1 MKMIDTFSKLTLSD
15 LTIPSQ
21 NTYKEWGCQAPYY
34 DLKILEKVFKI
45 LENKNIVILST
56 KF

>member
-21 NTYKEWGCQAPYY
+21 NMYKGWGCQAS
-34 DLKILEKVFKI
+34 DNMTLKSLKRFSRSLKTGT
-45 LENKNIVILST
+45 LS
-56 KF
+56 F

>member
-1 MKMIDTFSKLTLSD
+1 MKTIDTFSKLTLSD

-21 NTYKEWGCQAPYY
+21 NIYKGWGCQAPYN

-45 LENKNIVILST
+45 LENKNIVVLNT